1 MFVIG
6 LTGTIGSGKSTV
18 TELLKEQGAKAIDC
32 DKIVH
37 ELYSKDKKA
46 RKGIKELFGAKVFK
60 NKSIDRSRIA
70 ENVFSD
76 KKILKKLNALIH
88 PLVEKNVLQELKK
101 TKKGMVVIDA
111 PLLFEAGFD
120 RFCDLLIFVRCGK
133 TERLKRLKKKGMYPK
148 EAERREIVGLPEKK
162 KISLCDGIIDTSR
175 GLDKTKKQ
183 VGALLC
189 NLRALEM
196 IE

>member
-6 LTGTIGSGKSTV
+6 LTGIIGSGKSTV
-18 TELLKEQGAKAIDC
+18 TGLLKDHGATTIDC
-32 DKIVH
+32 DKTVH
-37 ELYSKDKKA
+37 ELYSKNKKV
-46 RKGIKELFGAKVFK
+46 RKEIKELFGVEAFK
-60 NKSIDRSRIA
+60 GRQIDRGRIA
-70 ENVFSD
+70 EIVFSD
-76 KKILKKLNALIH
+76 KKLLKKLNALIH

-111 PLLFEAGFD
+111 PLLFEAGLD

-133 TERLKRLKKKGMYPK
+133 TERLKRLKKKGISPK
-148 EAERREIVGLPEKK
+148 ETERREIVGLPEKK